1 MGFLSLYFS
10 DAVPLRCRNLILI
23 LSVKPDDIYWVYC
36 TGVRQGSEADW
47 ELAWAR
53 LQKTEVLLEKQALL
67 RALACTTNTTLLLRY
82 LDRSIDP
89 NTLIRCKCR
98 LFPEVAF
105 SMACEQ

>member
-1 MGFLSLYFS
+1 M
-10 DAVPLRCRNLILI
+10 
-23 LSVKPDDIYWVYC
+23 KPDDIYWVYC

-82 LDRSIDP
+82 LARSIDP

-98 LFPEVAF
+98 LFPEVDF